1 MQQREGDRV
10 RVRQAAPELAPEV
23 VERHGQVRR
32 GARDVDVD
40 APTSAEVSTALL
52 IANVLVISIVHLPSD
67 QTNTPLAMVNVRL
80 HVHGTRPPRI
90 RSSRGRSPPMDT
102 SARRQSPSGP
112 LATSGRAWGTC
123 WISRGSSLLPSASN
137 LAR

>member
-40 APTSAEVSTALL
+40 APTSAE
-52 IANVLVISIVHLPSD
+52 P
-67 QTNTPLAMVNVRL
+67 
-80 HVHGTRPPRI
+80 GE
-90 RSSRGRSPPMDT
+90 
-102 SARRQSPSGP
+102 
-112 LATSGRAWGTC
+112 
-123 WISRGSSLLPSASN
+123 
-137 LAR
+137 

>member
-40 APTSAEVSTALL
+40 APTSAEPGDLRSPA
-52 IANVLVISIVHLPSD
+52 D
-67 QTNTPLAMVNVRL
+67 QSKRFGPQYFPLAL
-80 HVHGTRPPRI
+80 
-90 RSSRGRSPPMDT
+90 
-102 SARRQSPSGP
+102 
-112 LATSGRAWGTC
+112 
-123 WISRGSSLLPSASN
+123 
-137 LAR
+137 